1 MNKNEILLAAFTIA
15 LFIVMYLL
23 FESVLVYIVIS
34 AVLAI
39 LGSPLVKLLQRIKL
53 GKFSINKGLASFI
66 TLISFYGIITT
77 SLLIVMPFL
86 IEEAKVLSTINP
98 NKLLTATATPIE
110 KIETLIFEYTDQQL
124 SITTYT
130 RDKIISIL
138 NIGNVSTW
146 LNAISSFTGN
156 ILLSFFAISFISF
169 FFLKDGRLFFE
180 KVKSL
185 VPPSYRQES
194 SKVLPK
200 IRSKMT
206 RYFIGLC
213 IEVLIIFVLMS
224 IGLSIVGVKYFLI
237 MATVAA
243 LFNIIPYLGPIIG
256 ILFGIIVTCVSH
268 CTGTEEC
275 LVTLFPLLGKTLLVY
290 LAVQLLDNIVLQPF
304 IYGKSIDAHP
314 LEIFLVV
321 IISGNIWGVTGLILA
336 IPVWSVIKIIL
347 TEIRKHSQLLEN
359 IYESKKE

>member
-138 NIGNVSTW
+138 NIGNV
-146 LNAISSFTGN
+146 
-156 ILLSFFAISFISF
+156 
-169 FFLKDGRLFFE
+169 
-180 KVKSL
+180 
-185 VPPSYRQES
+185 
-194 SKVLPK
+194 
-200 IRSKMT
+200 
-206 RYFIGLC
+206 
-213 IEVLIIFVLMS
+213 
-224 IGLSIVGVKYFLI
+224 
-237 MATVAA
+237 
-243 LFNIIPYLGPIIG
+243 
-256 ILFGIIVTCVSH
+256 
-268 CTGTEEC
+268 
-275 LVTLFPLLGKTLLVY
+275 
-290 LAVQLLDNIVLQPF
+290 
-304 IYGKSIDAHP
+304 
-314 LEIFLVV
+314 
-321 IISGNIWGVTGLILA
+321 
-336 IPVWSVIKIIL
+336 
-347 TEIRKHSQLLEN
+347 
-359 IYESKKE
+359 